1 MIWIAVVLL
10 LIQYY
15 ADLYLRLLN
24 LRYAFRKEHTIPVL
38 LEDVITQEKFEK
50 SKEYLKD
57 NTHFQ
62 ITRKAIDFAVLMMW
76 LLFLIPV
83 LEKIAMLYINHPI
96 WQGLLFFG
104 LIFLVSFLVDIP
116 FSLYE
121 SFIIEKKYDF
131 NKMTARTFWLDLFKN
146 FLTTVLLGGL
156 LLWPV
161 LLVVQSPIW
170 WWKFSLI
177 MLGFFFI
184 SLWIGPVLLMPLF
197 NRFTPLEEGE
207 LKEVIHQFSAKHL
220 IPVNRIFVMDAS
232 KRSTHGNAF
241 FTGIGPTQRLVLYD
255 TLLSYPQEEILSI
268 IGHEW
273 GHWKHKDIW
282 RQIGWL
288 LVIETGLFL
297 LANWLFNTG
306 WIQSGFH
313 VSTTH
318 AVLFYTLSFLTPILF
333 FIEPVISLLTRTQE
347 FSADQFSAKLLG
359 KTEPGIQGLKRI
371 MRDNLANL
379 HPHPLYKTWFYSHP
393 APEERIQA
401 LTPFPPSQKT

>member
-1 MIWIAVVLL
+1 MIWIFVVLL

-207 LKEVIHQFSAKHL
+207 LKEAIHQFSAKHL

>member
-1 MIWIAVVLL
+1 
-10 LIQYY
+10 
-15 ADLYLRLLN
+15 
-24 LRYAFRKEHTIPVL
+24 
-38 LEDVITQEKFEK
+38 
-50 SKEYLKD
+50 
-57 NTHFQ
+57 
-62 ITRKAIDFAVLMMW
+62 
-76 LLFLIPV
+76 
-83 LEKIAMLYINHPI
+83 
-96 WQGLLFFG
+96 
-104 LIFLVSFLVDIP
+104 
-116 FSLYE
+116 
-121 SFIIEKKYDF
+121 
-131 NKMTARTFWLDLFKN
+131 MTARTFWLDLFKN

-207 LKEVIHQFSAKHL
+207 LKEAIHQFSAKHL

>member
-1 MIWIAVVLL
+1 
-10 LIQYY
+10 
-15 ADLYLRLLN
+15 
-24 LRYAFRKEHTIPVL
+24 
-38 LEDVITQEKFEK
+38 
-50 SKEYLKD
+50 
-57 NTHFQ
+57 
-62 ITRKAIDFAVLMMW
+62 
-76 LLFLIPV
+76 
-83 LEKIAMLYINHPI
+83 
-96 WQGLLFFG
+96 
-104 LIFLVSFLVDIP
+104 
-116 FSLYE
+116 
-121 SFIIEKKYDF
+121 
-131 NKMTARTFWLDLFKN
+131 
-146 FLTTVLLGGL
+146 
-156 LLWPV
+156 
-161 LLVVQSPIW
+161 
-170 WWKFSLI
+170 

-207 LKEVIHQFSAKHL
+207 LKEAIHQFSAKHL

>member
-1 MIWIAVVLL
+1 MIWFAVLLL

-15 ADLYLRLLN
+15 TDLCLRLLN
-24 LRYAFRKEHTIPVL
+24 LRYAFRKDHTIPVL

-57 NTHFQ
+57 NTYYQ
-62 ITRKAIDFAVLMMW
+62 ITRKAIDFAILIMW
-76 LLFLIPV
+76 LLFFIPA
-83 LEKIAMLYINHPI
+83 LEKVVMCYFNHPV

-104 LIFLVSFLVDIP
+104 IIFLVSFLVDIP
-116 FSLYE
+116 FSLYDA
-121 SFIIEKKYDF
+121 FIIEKKYGF
-131 NKMTARTFWLDLFKN
+131 NTMNARTFWLDLFKN
-146 FLTTVLLGGL
+146 FLSTILLGGL

-161 LLVVQSPIW
+161 LLVIQSSVW

-207 LKEVIHQFSAKHL
+207 LKEAIHQFSAKHL
-220 IPVNRIFVMDAS
+220 IPVKKIFVMDAS

-241 FTGIGPTQRLVLYD
+241 FTGIGSTQRLVLYD

-282 RQIGWL
+282 KQIGWL

-297 LANWLFNTG
+297 LANWLFNSG
-306 WIQSGFH
+306 WIQANFQ
-313 VSTTH
+313 VSSAH

-333 FIEPVISLLTRTQE
+333 FIEPVISFLTRTQE

-359 KTEPGIQGLKRI
+359 KTEPGIKGLKRV
-371 MRDNLANL
+371 MSDNLANL
-379 HPHPLYKTWFYSHP
+379 HPHPLYKIWFYSHP

>member
-15 ADLYLRLLN
+15 ADLCLRLLN
-24 LRYAFRKEHTIPVL
+24 LRYAFRKEHAIPAL

-57 NTHFQ
+57 NTHYQ
-62 ITRKAIDFAVLMMW
+62 ITRKAIDFAILIMW
-76 LLFLIPV
+76 LLFFIPV
-83 LEKIAMLYINHPI
+83 LEKVVMRYFNHPV

-104 LIFLVSFLVDIP
+104 MIFLVSFLVDIP
-116 FSLYE
+116 FSLYDN
-121 SFIIEKKYDF
+121 FIIEKKYGF
-131 NKMTARTFWLDLFKN
+131 NTMNARTFWLDLFKN
-146 FLTTVLLGGL
+146 FLMTILLGGF

-161 LLVVQSPIW
+161 LLVVQSPVW

-177 MLGFFFI
+177 MMGFFFI
-184 SLWIGPVLLMPLF
+184 SLWIGPVFLMPLF

-207 LKEVIHQFSAKHL
+207 LKEAIHQFSAKHL
-220 IPVNRIFVMDAS
+220 IPVNKIFVMDAS

-282 RQIGWL
+282 RQIGLL

-306 WIQSGFH
+306 WIQTNFQ
-313 VSTTH
+313 VSTAH

-359 KTEPGIQGLKRI
+359 KTEPGIQGLKRLI
-371 MRDNLANL
+371 RDNLANL

-401 LTPFPPSQKT
+401 LTPLPHSQKT